1 MWDRTKDTMILT
13 KLCFLWTLWL
23 PDIVPQ
29 TCDEI
34 PSLNADDVTILLPFT
49 SHSWHQP
56 QVSSDHK
63 KWRMNH
69 CFLQTHNCN
78 WAVSCC
84 RWGLVACSHHGALV
98 ANHHPCCLWLKCH
111 SIDVYSGAWWLD
123 DTDDDMGLVTGQQ
136 AQVAGVQGD
145 RDIQCREH
153 FRYMQPVWQV
163 YSEPEKLCT
172 DQTYQAALLPRP
184 WDTCI
189 LRPWKNR
196 IVAIMDFLQ
205 PFLSACFKRVLT
217 AYHLAKTEERCKAP
231 FILTHIFCDG
241 E

>member
-78 WAVSCC
+78 WALSCC
-84 RWGLVACSHHGALV
+84 RWGLAACSHHGILV
-98 ANHHPCCLWLKCH
+98 ATHPQLIITVVCGSSVTQKMFTQEP
-111 SIDVYSGAWWLD
+111 D
-123 DTDDDMGLVTGQQ
+123 DWMTLMMTWGWSLVSSAGSWCTEGQWYP
-136 AQVAGVQGD
+136 VQGTLPL
-145 RDIQCREH
+145 H
-153 FRYMQPVWQV
+153 
-163 YSEPEKLCT
+163 
-172 DQTYQAALLPRP
+172 AA
-184 WDTCI
+184 
-189 LRPWKNR
+189 
-196 IVAIMDFLQ
+196 
-205 PFLSACFKRVLT
+205 SLT
-217 AYHLAKTEERCKAP
+217 
-231 FILTHIFCDG
+231 G
-241 E
+241 V